1 MKKNAQSNQLS
12 LKGSPNPRRRLQI
25 LRDGT
30 SKPDNNSKNSP
41 FNSNT
46 NNKEYFNI
54 KSRLKNA
61 AMNNES

>member
-25 LRDGT
+25 LRDGI
-30 SKPDNNSKNSP
+30 SKPDINGKNSP
-41 FNSNT
+41 FSKNS

-61 AMNNES
+61 AINN